1 MRTFGLRLQL
11 TAAAA
16 IAIAAL
22 SAPEGAQAQT
32 INFSGQACTG
42 LQTYISSPFEVQG
55 FRFTNNQYPALS
67 TAFGVTCSGGEFDAG
82 ATGLFDEY
90 DGSTVTMTS
99 IAGTPFS
106 INSISLA
113 PLYRNAGEA
122 QNIVFTGMLNAGGT
136 VTQTFT
142 VPGSSGADTF
152 ADYTF
157 SSAFTDLNS
166 LEFSAPGVPYYQ
178 FTNVAIAA
186 PVTTTPEP
194 SSIALLGTGLLGLV
208 PMVRRRRV

>member
-1 MRTFGLRLQL
+1 MRTFGLRLQFA
-11 TAAAA
+11 AAAA

-22 SAPEGAQAQT
+22 SAPAGAQAQT

-42 LQTYISSPFEVQG
+42 FQTYISSPFEVEG
-55 FRFTNNQYPALS
+55 FRFTNNLYPTLP

-90 DGSTVTMTS
+90 AGSTVTMTS

-113 PLYRNAGEA
+113 PLYPNAGEA

-142 VPGSSGADTF
+142 IPGSGGADTF
-152 ADYTF
+152 ADYSF
-157 SSAFTDLNS
+157 SSAFTDLSS
-166 LEFSAPGVPYYQ
+166 LGFSAPGVPYYQ
-178 FTNVAIAA
+178 FADVAIAA

-194 SSIALLGTGLLGLV
+194 SSIALLGTGLLGFV